1 MIPWYDGI
9 EMNIVTE
16 TRLLYAKLVDECQT
30 LFDVL
35 SQAECLR
42 NDCFILPPTLVD
54 QESATAEFIPVEYR
68 NDYHGKVKALGA
80 FTKFKPD
87 IGHSFKAP
95 FRLPGVLQFRAQAA
109 DDITPLI
116 DCVNFTK
123 GAIKTLITQSKLNAA
138 EKHDLLRTVAPG
150 SITLLMYRQLSY
162 FSDVKTIGFT
172 WSNKF
177 STKVK
182 DRVEFIEYLKGS
194 AQNPPS
200 GVTRS
205 EWEPFVQ
212 KEIKLISEVKSDT
225 IKIKRPLPAAP
236 MANISFHS
244 EKTKLRHAHL
254 PFIVFSDD
262 TINVKP
268 LNDYLATKS
277 NRADLPGY
285 LINRLYALI

>member
-1 MIPWYDGI
+1 MD
-9 EMNIVTE
+9 IVTE
-16 TRLLYAKLVDECQT
+16 TRLLYAKLVEESQT

-42 NDCFILPPTLVD
+42 NDCFVLPPTLAE
-54 QESATAEFIPVEYR
+54 QENSAAEFIPVEYV
-68 NDYHGKVKALGA
+68 NDFHGKVKLLGA
-80 FTKFKPD
+80 FSKFQPD
-87 IGHSFKAP
+87 PGHSFKAP
-95 FRLPGVLQFRAQAA
+95 FRLPGVLQYRTHAA
-109 DDITPLI
+109 DDIAPLV

-123 GAIKTLITQSKLNAA
+123 DTLKSLITQSKLNAA

-150 SITLLMYRQLSY
+150 SITLLMYRQINYLK
-162 FSDVKTIGFT
+162 DVKTIGFT

-182 DRVEFIEYLKGS
+182 DKIEFIEYLKGS
-194 AQNPPS
+194 AQNPPA
-200 GVTRS
+200 GITRS

-212 KEIKLISEVKSDT
+212 KEINLVSDVKSDT
-225 IKIKRPLPAAP
+225 IKLKRPLPAAP
-236 MANISFHS
+236 MANISFYS

-268 LNDYLATKS
+268 LNDYLAAKN

-285 LINRLYALI
+285 LIDRLHALV

>member
-1 MIPWYDGI
+1 MD
-9 EMNIVTE
+9 IVTE
-16 TRLLYAKLVDECQT
+16 TRLLYAKLVEESQT

-42 NDCFILPPTLVD
+42 HDCFILPPTLAE
-54 QESATAEFIPVEYR
+54 QESAAAEFIPVKYR
-68 NDYHGKVKALGA
+68 NDYHGKIKALGA
-80 FTKFKPD
+80 FTKFQPD
-87 IGHSFKAP
+87 AGHSFKAP
-95 FRLPGVLQFRAQAA
+95 FRLPGVLQYHAQTAN
-109 DDITPLI
+109 DIAPLI

-123 GAIKTLITQSKLNAA
+123 SAIKTLITQSKLNAA
-138 EKHDLLRTVAPG
+138 EKHELLRTVAPG
-150 SITLLMYRQLSY
+150 SITLLMYRQINY

-182 DRVEFIEYLKGS
+182 DKVEIIEYLKGS

-200 GVTRS
+200 GITRS

-225 IKIKRPLPAAP
+225 IKLKRPLPAAP

-254 PFIVFSDD
+254 PFIVFSDNA
-262 TINVKP
+262 INVKP
-268 LNDYLATKS
+268 LNDYLAAKN

-285 LINRLYALI
+285 LINRLYALV